1 MEFYGMLIIILL
13 YVYNTH
19 TELHKIYTCTYKLQN
34 ICFLA
39 IVNIV
44 IFKSDLRLRT
54 IYCAIRLTRFLNEV
68 LIQVT
73 LMQCIL
79 LINAPIFVS

>member
-1 MEFYGMLIIILL
+1 MEFYGMLIIFLL

-19 TELHKIYTCTYKLQN
+19 TELHKIYTCTYMLQN

-44 IFKSDLRLRT
+44 IF
-54 IYCAIRLTRFLNEV
+54 
-68 LIQVT
+68 
-73 LMQCIL
+73 
-79 LINAPIFVS
+79 

>member
-1 MEFYGMLIIILL
+1 MEFYGMLIIFLL

-19 TELHKIYTCTYKLQN
+19 TELHKIYTCRYMLQN

-44 IFKSDLRLRT
+44 IF
-54 IYCAIRLTRFLNEV
+54 
-68 LIQVT
+68 
-73 LMQCIL
+73 
-79 LINAPIFVS
+79 